1 MRVMS
6 QVFALA
12 ALAGVVMDADVPL
25 SAIRLDTRRPEVRDH
40 LVRMG
45 CPAWARDVPA
55 GVWAWGMGAHVIGEV
70 GRWADGARPAIGDLP
85 RGAAEW
91 IGTDAARAWDELSM
105 CAGGWR
111 GWALY
116 VAGAQQQGPETGDLG
131 RACADVAALR
141 AGCILREPGG
151 WLVPLPRGGV
161 GFFAEE
167 VKS

>member
-55 GVWAWGMGAHVIGEV
+55 GVWA
-70 GRWADGARPAIGDLP
+70 
-85 RGAAEW
+85 
-91 IGTDAARAWDELSM
+91 
-105 CAGGWR
+105 
-111 GWALY
+111 
-116 VAGAQQQGPETGDLG
+116 
-131 RACADVAALR
+131 
-141 AGCILREPGG
+141 
-151 WLVPLPRGGV
+151 
-161 GFFAEE
+161 
-167 VKS
+167 